1 MIRNSQIQF
10 AAPEEIKK
18 FQEERLR
25 EELRYLADHSRFYQA
40 MFRNEGVDI
49 RDIRTLED
57 LRQLPVTTKKDL
69 QQQNDDFL
77 CVSRREV
84 IDYVTTS
91 GTLGDPVTFALTEE
105 DLDRLAYNE
114 ALSFATVGCTPD
126 DIIQLMVT
134 IDRRFMA
141 GLAYFLG
148 ARKLGCGV
156 TRVGNGIPELQWD
169 TVRRI
174 APTACMVI
182 PSFLLKLTDYAEAN
196 GFDYR
201 NCPLRKAICIGE
213 GLRLPDNFELNT
225 LGRKIQERWP
235 ELELYS
241 TYASTEMQTSFTEC
255 ACHQG
260 GHLPP
265 DLIIVEFLDDENRPV
280 PEGEPGE
287 VTITTLGV
295 RGMPLLRFKTGDI
308 CRHYSGA
315 CGCGRNTIRLSSL
328 LGRKGQMIKYK
339 GTTLYPPALFD
350 ILDNIP
356 EVENYIV
363 EVFTNS
369 LGTDQV
375 QIKVGSKDHS
385 DELVKR
391 IKDVFRS
398 KVRVAP
404 DILFEP
410 IELIAKLQMPPTSR
424 KAVKY
429 LDLRNNIYH

>member
-25 EELRYLADHSRFYQA
+25 EELHYLADHSRFYQA
-40 MFRNEGVDI
+40 MFRNESVDI

-410 IELIAKLQMPPTSR
+410 TELIAKLQMPPTSR